1 MPPALDM
8 RRNMACTSG
17 VTEMVKR
24 ILGVGGE
31 TMVHCAPVCT
41 KYSGLL
47 GAWDRLRDA
56 KGMASR

>member
-1 MPPALDM
+1 
-8 RRNMACTSG
+8 
-17 VTEMVKR
+17 
-24 ILGVGGE
+24 LGVGGE